1 MWKSKMVCLALV
13 GFGLTT
19 ILPGNAA
26 AIPGHFPTILSEN
39 TTGEPDSRYV
49 GAPDD
54 NYWGIGGQIL
64 TFDFASFRVTNGT
77 GQDFNVYEVDFGS
90 VEFNLIDV
98 LISTD
103 GSAFTSVKAS
113 EQPVVRLEGDSIHG
127 NDDYARSYD
136 LGGFSEVRYVRID
149 GNGTG
154 SAGFQVGFDP
164 DAIGAINFRDTA
176 PIPPTPAVPEPST
189 MLLLGSGLVGI
200 IGLSRRRRNKA

>member
-1 MWKSKMVCLALV
+1 MVCLALV

-19 ILPGNAA
+19 IFPGNAA
-26 AIPGHFPTILSEN
+26 AIPIPGHFPTILSEN
-39 TTGEPDSRYV
+39 TTGETDSRFV

-54 NYWGIGGQIL
+54 DYWGIGGQIL
-64 TFDFASFRVTNGT
+64 TFDFGSFRVTNGT

-90 VEFNLIDV
+90 VEFGSMDV
-98 LISTD
+98 LVSTD
-103 GSAFTSVKAS
+103 GSTFTSVKAS
-113 EQPVVRLEGDSIHG
+113 EQPVVRIYDDSKHG
-127 NDDYARSYD
+127 NNDFARSYD

-164 DAIGAINFRDTA
+164 DAIGAINFRDTT

-200 IGLSRRRRNKA
+200 IGLSRRRRTKA